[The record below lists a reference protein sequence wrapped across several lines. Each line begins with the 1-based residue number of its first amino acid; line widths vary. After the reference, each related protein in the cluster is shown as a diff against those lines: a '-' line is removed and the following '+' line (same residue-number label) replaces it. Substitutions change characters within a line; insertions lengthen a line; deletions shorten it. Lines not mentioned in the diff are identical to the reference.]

1 MRTFYFVVV
10 GWELAGLFG
19 GSHSCSAQE
28 WTATSAPVT
37 NWSSVASSADGT
49 KLVAAVSL
57 GLIYTSTNSGSTWV
71 ATSAPTNFWASV
83 ASSADG
89 SRLFAGSLT
98 GAIYASADSGSTWRP
113 TGVRAG
119 SWHSIAS
126 SADGT
131 KLAATDYVRVVS
143 TNSGSNW
150 MYLDSAMDVGTA
162 IFSVSMSADGNRVV
176 FVVFDDTDAF
186 SFFSGSLTLDDWGDD
201 ILARFQGGFCRSV
214 AMCADG
220 TRFAAVINAYNASP
234 PGTTNCGGTLFTWS
248 AASPTVVTNCTS
260 VSNWTSVATSADGMR
275 LVAVASGGAIYTST
289 DAGVTWGPASVTNA
303 SWVSVASSADG
314 TKLVA
319 AANGGGIY
327 TWQTVPAPV
336 LSVTP
341 STNGLLVIS
350 WTVPSMTFAL
360 QETSDLATSHWTP
373 VGMSP
378 TLNYATLQYQVTIPT
393 KPQGAVFY
401 RLASP

>member
-10 GWELAGLFG
+10 GWELAGLLG
-19 GSHSCSAQE
+19 GSYFSSAQE

-37 NWSSVASSADGT
+37 NWSSVASSADGS
-49 KLVAAVSL
+49 KLVAAVNG

-71 ATSAPTNFWASV
+71 ATSAPTNLWWRV

-89 SRLFAGSLT
+89 ARLFAVSSGL
-98 GAIYASADSGSTWRP
+98 YASADSGSTWQP
-113 TGVRAG
+113 TGEGAQYFN
-119 SWHSIAS
+119 SIAC

-131 KLAATDYVRVVS
+131 KLAATYLFGRAFS
-143 TNSGSNW
+143 TNSGATW
-150 MYLDSAMDVGTA
+150 MYLDGPEPV
-162 IFSVSMSADGNRVV
+162 SVSFVSVSTSADGNTLV
-176 FVVFDDTDAF
+176 FVLFDHSGPGRSYFTRSLTSGWVDDTVA
-186 SFFSGSLTLDDWGDD
+186 SSSGL
-201 ILARFQGGFCRSV
+201 CRSV

-220 TRFAAVINAYNASP
+220 TRFAAVIFAFNEADPS
-234 PGTTNCGGTLFTWS
+234 TNCDGPLFTWS
-248 AASPTVVTNCTS
+248 ADGPTVVTNCTS
-260 VSNWTSVATSADGMR
+260 VSNWTSVATSADGIR

-314 TKLVA
+314 AKLVA

-336 LSVTP
+336 LNVTL

-373 VGMSP
+373 VGVSP
-378 TLNYATLQYQVTIPT
+378 ILNYATLQYQVTLP
-393 KPQGAVFY
+393 KPQGRVFY

>member
-1 MRTFYFVVV
+1 MRTFYVAVV
-10 GWELAGLFG
+10 GWELAGLLG
-19 GSHSCSAQE
+19 GSHFCSAQE

-37 NWSSVASSADGT
+37 NWSSVASSADGS
-49 KLVAAVSL
+49 KLVAAVNG

-71 ATSAPTNFWASV
+71 ATSAPTNFWRCV

-89 SRLFAGSLT
+89 ARLFAASSGL
-98 GAIYASADSGSTWRP
+98 YASADSGSTWQP
-113 TGVRAG
+113 TGGGVFYN
-119 SWHSIAS
+119 IAC

-131 KLAATDYVRVVS
+131 KLAAAYTGRAIS
-143 TNSGSNW
+143 TNSGATW
-150 MYLDSAMDVGTA
+150 MYLDSGMDVGTA
-162 IFSVSMSADGNRVV
+162 IWSVSTSADGDTPV
-176 FVVFDDTDAF
+176 FVVTDD
-186 SFFSGSLTLDDWGDD
+186 SLRRLYFSGSLTSDWGDD
-201 ILARFQGGFCRSV
+201 ILAWFQGGLCRSV

-220 TRFAAVINAYNASP
+220 TRFAAVITAYNASP

-248 AASPTVVTNCTS
+248 AAGPTVVTNCTS
-260 VSNWTSVATSADGMR
+260 VSNWTSVATSADGIR

-314 TKLVA
+314 AKLVA

-327 TWQTVPAPV
+327 TWQTIPTP
-336 LSVTP
+336 LLNVTT
-341 STNGLLVIS
+341 SADGLLVIS
-350 WTVPSMTFAL
+350 WAVPSMTFAL

-373 VGMSP
+373 VGVSP
-378 TLNYATLQYQVTIPT
+378 ILNYATLQYQVTLPT

>member
-10 GWELAGLFG
+10 GWELAGLLG
-19 GSHSCSAQE
+19 GSHFCRAQE
-28 WTATSAPVT
+28 WTLTSAPVT
-37 NWSSVASSADGT
+37 NWSSVASSADGS
-49 KLVAAVSL
+49 KLVAAVKN
-57 GLIYTSTNSGSTWV
+57 GLIYISTNSGSTWV
-71 ATSAPTNFWASV
+71 ATSAPTNYWRSV

-89 SRLFAGSLT
+89 ARLFAASSGL
-98 GAIYASADSGSTWRP
+98 YASADSGSTWQP
-113 TGVRAG
+113 TGGGVFYN
-119 SWHSIAS
+119 IAC

-131 KLAATDYVRVVS
+131 KLAAAYNGRAVS
-143 TNSGSNW
+143 TNSGATW
-150 MYLDSAMDVGTA
+150 MYLDFVMDVGTF
-162 IFSVSMSADGNRVV
+162 IWSVSMSADGNTLV
-176 FVVFDDTDAF
+176 FVVNEA
-186 SFFSGSLTLDDWGDD
+186 SSARPWFSGSQTSDWGDD
-201 ILARFQGGFCRSV
+201 ILAWFQGGICRSV

-220 TRFAAVINAYNASP
+220 TRFAAVITAYMASP

-248 AASPTVVTNCTS
+248 AAGPTVLTNCTS
-260 VSNWTSVATSADGMR
+260 VTNWTSVATSADGIR
-275 LVAVASGGAIYTST
+275 LVAVASGGAIYISR

-336 LSVTP
+336 LKVTT
-341 STNGLLVIS
+341 SAEGLLVIS

-373 VGMSP
+373 VGVPP
-378 TLNYATLQYQVTIPT
+378 TLNYATLQYQVALPT